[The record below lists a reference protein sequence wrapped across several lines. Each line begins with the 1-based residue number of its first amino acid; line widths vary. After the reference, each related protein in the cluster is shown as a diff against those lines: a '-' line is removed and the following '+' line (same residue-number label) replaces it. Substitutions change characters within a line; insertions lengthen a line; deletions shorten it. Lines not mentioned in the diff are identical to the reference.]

1 MNTAIIVAA
10 GSGKRFG
17 SDIPKQFSDLH
28 GKPLIVH
35 TIESFERCESINEI
49 VLVLSPDEIN
59 NFTERLGQFSFTK
72 LARIVAGGKTRAES
86 VLNGL
91 NTVDSENA
99 GIIAVHDGAR
109 PLVTALEISE
119 TLQAA
124 RQTGAACLVAKV
136 TDTIKRIEGGR
147 IICTLDRDNL
157 VKALTP
163 QCFRYE
169 LLMRAFADNNI
180 DEKVTDECCLVEKL
194 GVEIQA
200 VIGSSRNI
208 KITHREDLKI
218 AEALF
223 NDAEL
228 ICE

>member
-169 LLMRAFADNNI
+169 LLMRAFTDNII

-228 ICE
+228 I